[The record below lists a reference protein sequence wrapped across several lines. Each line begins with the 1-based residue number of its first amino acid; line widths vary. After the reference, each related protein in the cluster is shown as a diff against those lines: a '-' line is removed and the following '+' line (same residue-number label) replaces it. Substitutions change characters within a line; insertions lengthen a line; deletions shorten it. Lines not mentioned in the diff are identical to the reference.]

1 MEKNGSLLF
10 SELGLS
16 EEIQKAIDALGFV
29 EATPIQAQAIPIIKT
44 GVDFIGRSQ
53 TGTGKTIAFGIPA
66 IERIDTNHDRSKVQV
81 LILCPTRELAQQACD
96 ELMKLS
102 KFKPGINAVDV
113 YGGAPMDRQIFKLKR
128 ANIVI
133 GTPGRVMDH
142 LRRKTLKLNDLKMVV
157 LDEADEMLS
166 MGFKEDI
173 ETILQDAPA
182 ERQTILFSATMPPS
196 ILSITRNF
204 QNAPHLV
211 EIDKKSV
218 TLTNITQQFVEVPM
232 GRKMDALN
240 LLLRFYQPTL
250 GMIFCNTKKMV
261 DDITEYLV
269 RTGVEAEG
277 LHGDMKQSQRTKVL
291 NSFKTGRTS
300 ILVATDVAARGID
313 VNNID
318 YVINYDIPQS
328 TEYYVHRI
336 GRTGR
341 AGKLGNAITIC
352 SGRRQSFNMR
362 DISREVK
369 VDIQQIQIPSVK
381 AINDKS
387 AQANLDKMIELIQ
400 GGVKETG
407 VEMVAKL
414 VEAGLSIEDIAAAA
428 LSLTF
433 FKEETALQDIRMDR
447 MDRNDRGGDRGNF
460 RSNDRGG
467 DRGNF
472 RSNDR
477 GNFRSNDRE
486 HGERGERSSHPR
498 NSSGGYDNSGFTQ
511 MVLTIGRSSRVAP
524 NHVVGAVTERTS
536 LNGRDIGKIEIYDE
550 TTIVS
555 IPTDKCG
562 SIMEEMIGC
571 KICGKPVSAT
581 LSTATDR
588 PAPTKSFGGRGGYS
602 GDRDRGGD
610 RGRDSFKKFG
620 RRPAP
625 RTSSPASAPVV
636 APKAAPKD

>member
-1 MEKNGSLLF
+1 MEKTETTLF

-16 EEIQKAIDALGFV
+16 EELQKAIDALGFI

-66 IERIDTNHDRSKVQV
+66 IERIDTKHDRAKVQV
-81 LILCPTRELAQQACD
+81 LVLCPTRELAQQACD

-142 LRRKTLKLNDLKMVV
+142 LRRKTLKLNDLQMVI

-173 ETILQDAPA
+173 ETILEDAPA

-204 QNAPHLV
+204 QNSPHLV

-232 GRKMDALN
+232 GRKMEALN

-261 DDITEYLV
+261 DDITEFLV
-269 RTGVEAEG
+269 KNDFQAEG

-291 NSFKTGRTS
+291 NAFKTGRTS

-369 VDIQQIQIPSVK
+369 VDIKQITIPSVK
-381 AINDKS
+381 SINDRS
-387 AQANLDKMIELIQ
+387 AQANIDKMIELIQ
-400 GGVKETG
+400 GGVKESG

-414 VEAGLSIEDIAAAA
+414 IEAGLTIEDIAAAA
-428 LSLTF
+428 LSLNF
-433 FKEETALQDIRMDR
+433 CKEESILQDIRMDR
-447 MDRNDRGGDRGNF
+447 PQERGNF

-472 RSNDR
+472 RGNDRGGDR
-477 GNFRSNDRE
+477 GNFRSNDRSND
-486 HGERGERSSHPR
+486 RGADRGGYERSSHPR
-498 NSSGGYDNSGFTQ
+498 NSVGGYDNSGFTQ

-536 LNGRDIGKIEIYDE
+536 LNGRDIGKIEIYDD

-562 SIMEEMIGC
+562 SIMSEMIGC
-571 KICGKPVSAT
+571 KICGKPVTAT
-581 LSTATDR
+581 LSTSDER
-588 PAPTKSFGGRGGYS
+588 PQGTKTFGGSGGS
-602 GDRDRGGD
+602 RDNRGGD
-610 RGRDSFKKFG
+610 RGRDSFKRYDR
-620 RRPAP
+620 RRPAV
-625 RTSSPASAPVV
+625 RANNSSAP
-636 APKAAPKD
+636 AAPAPVSKD